1 MRVSKASFFFL
12 SVLMTGVPVIGT
24 AMAQDPVAIID
35 ARQAELKKAGDA
47 MKALGGYAK
56 GGDLSA
62 DVLKAHGAT
71 LAGVAKALPG
81 WWPAGTAVGVSDSEA
96 LPAIWEKPDQFQ
108 ARAVAFQTETA
119 ALEQAIAGGDRA
131 AIAAQVGKVGGTCK
145 ACHQDFR
152 E

>member
-1 MRVSKASFFFL
+1 MRVSKVLFFALPVLVAGL
-12 SVLMTGVPVIGT
+12 SVTHG
-24 AMAQDPVAIID
+24 AMAQDPLAIID

-62 DVLKAHGAT
+62 DVLKGHGAT
-71 LAGVAKALPG
+71 LAAVAKALPG

-108 ARAVAFQTETA
+108 ARAVAFQTEAA

-131 AIAAQVGKVGGTCK
+131 AIAAQVGKVGGSCK

-152 E
+152 K